1 MRKQFVIVETIKRSH
16 VITVDTDMNSTDVN
30 SVLSELGNV
39 ADTVNDIYDMMPEY
53 EFDSIETNVT
63 DDSVSFEIGPVAEI
77 EE

>member
-30 SVLSELGNV
+30 SVLSELGSI

-53 EFDSIETNVT
+53 EFDSIETKVN
-63 DDSVSFEIGPVAEI
+63 DNAIGFEIGPVNEI

>member
-30 SVLSELGNV
+30 SVLSELGHV

-53 EFDSIETNVT
+53 EFDSIETNVN
-63 DDSVSFEIGPVAEI
+63 DISVSFEFGPVAEI